1 MKHNPYYDESLG
13 QAHIDPNAQLRQMQ
27 TRWYQQQES
36 DRLNQLDQQAHG
48 GFAGLQNVAQQYAPQ
63 PRQHQYGG
71 DIPWGGIAA
80 GAAAGYYLANRAQQ
94 EPQPAVVRPEGWK
107 SNVIGWYLAIALV
120 LHLITGVFPM
130 SVPIWIFAVGS
141 AIWFPAWV
149 AGIAHQVSVSEHNRH
164 LLEKQS

>member
-1 MKHNPYYDESLG
+1 MNNPWYDEN
-13 QAHIDPNAQLRQMQ
+13 QPWMHTDPNAQLHMLE
-27 TRWYQQQES
+27 TRWYQQQER
-36 DRLNQLDQQAHG
+36 DRIQRISLGSTQND
-48 GFAGLQNVAQQYAPQ
+48 FAGLQNVAQQYAPQ
-63 PRQHQYGG
+63 PRQYGG

-107 SNVIGWYLAIALV
+107 SNVIGWYIAIALV